1 MDCLFHCENF
11 LSLKIGNVKVNLYAM
26 EGNIFIYGD
35 IYNHADA
42 PVGAVSLKSVT
53 EQINAAKNADTLVV
67 HIHSRGGDVNEGW
80 AIHDA
85 LLATGK
91 ELITINEG
99 MVGSIATV
107 PYLAAKKENR
117 RSLPNAKTFI
127 HNPWGGLMGDAKEV
141 AKYADDLKKEEEK
154 LAKFYAEQTGHDLED
169 IINKMDNETEFTAE
183 EAKGLGFVGTISEPL
198 KAVALFKP
206 KQSKKTDMS
215 EVKDELKEQ
224 KTLLTTILDKL
235 GMNKKA
241 LAYTLDNGDIVE
253 TEGDSELAEGQVLML
268 DGEPLN
274 EGTYTLEDGTSVT
287 VDGEGVVTS
296 IASGEEDE
304 MEALKKENEELK
316 AKLEEREVQIEENEQ
331 ILNEVKEEVAKLAK
345 MQSTYKPK
353 AAKPSFK
360 KKASEESKD
369 EKDSYK
375 AIKEARKQKRQTAKK

>member
-1 MDCLFHCENF
+1 
-11 LSLKIGNVKVNLYAM
+11 M

-35 IYNHADA
+35 IYHDQSDNAKEY
-42 PVGAVSLKSVT
+42 GAVSLKTVT
-53 EQINAAKNADTLVV
+53 DQINAAKNADTLVV

-127 HNPWGGLMGDAKEV
+127 HNPWGGLMGDAKEI
-141 AKYADDLKKEEEK
+141 AKYGDDLKKEEEK
-154 LAKFYAEQTGHDLED
+154 LAKFYADQTGHDLED
-169 IINKMDNETEFTAE
+169 IIAKMDNETEFTAE

-198 KAVALFKP
+198 KAVAHYKP
-206 KQSKKTDMS
+206 KQTKKSDMS
-215 EVKDELKEQ
+215 EVTEELKEQ

-268 DGEPLN
+268 EGNPLS

-287 VDGEGVVTS
+287 VDAEGVVTS

-304 MEALKKENEELK
+304 MEALKAENEDLK
-316 AKLEEREVQIEENEQ
+316 AKLETMEAEAKKNTDLLAEVQED
-331 ILNEVKEEVAKLAK
+331 VKKLAK

-369 EKDSYK
+369 EKESYK
-375 AIKEARKQKRQTAKK
+375 AIKERRKAKRQTK